1 MGLVMVKGATLQCS
15 HGGQITISTG
25 TTRMNVD
32 NDAVVT
38 SGMES
43 DLSFA
48 AGSPPG
54 CNSMTTSANLE
65 PAPCVTS
72 AATAGQSS
80 KLSVGGQ
87 PVLLDVATGLTRPA
101 ASPAAPGTWK
111 VASPGQTKLES
122 V

>member
-1 MGLVMVKGATLQCS
+1 MSLVIVKGATLQCS

-25 TTRMNVD
+25 DPRMNVD
-32 NDAVVT
+32 NNAVVT

-43 DLSFA
+43 GLSFA
-48 AGSPPG
+48 AGTPP
-54 CNSMTTSANLE
+54 CNNKTTTTTPA

-87 PVLLDVATGLTRPA
+87 PVLLDVATGPTVPALT
-101 ASPAAPGTWK
+101 PAAPGTWK
-111 VASPGQTKLES
+111 VVSPGQTKLEA